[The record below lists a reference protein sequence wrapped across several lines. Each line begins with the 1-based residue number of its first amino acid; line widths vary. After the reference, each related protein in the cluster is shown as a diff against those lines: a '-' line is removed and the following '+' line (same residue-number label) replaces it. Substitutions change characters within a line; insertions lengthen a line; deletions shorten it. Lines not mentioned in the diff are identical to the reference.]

1 MQVQRTLWILLG
13 ATLLLAVPAAAD
25 DDASELRHRKGADLI
40 AHMDR
45 DPLAAGWLASQLDR
59 VHVKKNRGFAYSAAF
74 GEGEDGIE
82 LSVQGPVVGKKRA
95 VGLGFELRF

>member
-13 ATLLLAVPAAAD
+13 AILLLAAPAGAD
-25 DDASELRHRKGADLI
+25 DAASELRHRKGADLI

-59 VHVKKNRGFAYSAAF
+59 VRVHKRRGFAYTAAF

-82 LSVQGPVVGKKRA
+82 LSVQGPVVGKKKA
-95 VGLGFELRF
+95 VGLGFEVRF